1 MKGCLE
7 GPSLQTYSNAP
18 SSHLQSLTVGSYDDA
33 FQIVDLPPGLFD
45 ALLGSNDR
53 KEGGKI
59 MELEVEPLVDHC
71 LCTVVDYRLIALP
84 KGNRQREIREK
95 IS

>member
-7 GPSLQTYSNAP
+7 DPSLQTYSNVL

-33 FQIVDLPPGLFD
+33 FQIVDLRPGLFD
-45 ALLGSNDR
+45 ASLKSNDR

-84 KGNRQREIREK
+84 
-95 IS
+95 

>member
-7 GPSLQTYSNAP
+7 APSLQTYSNVL

-71 LCTVVDYRLIALP
+71 LCTVVDYRLIA
-84 KGNRQREIREK
+84 
-95 IS
+95 

>member
-7 GPSLQTYSNAP
+7 GPFLQTYSNAP

-33 FQIVDLPPGLFD
+33 FQIVDLRPGLFD
-45 ALLGSNDR
+45 VLLESNDR

-71 LCTVVDYRLIALP
+71 SYTVVDYRLIA
-84 KGNRQREIREK
+84 
-95 IS
+95 